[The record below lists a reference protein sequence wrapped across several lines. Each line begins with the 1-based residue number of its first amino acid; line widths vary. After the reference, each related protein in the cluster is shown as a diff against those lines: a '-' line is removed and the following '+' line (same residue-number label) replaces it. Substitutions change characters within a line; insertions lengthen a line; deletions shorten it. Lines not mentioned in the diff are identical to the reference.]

1 MMKNKFIDVLGSK
14 LHYIEEGEGDPIVF
28 IHGVPTSSY
37 MWRNVVSGLSN
48 QGRCIA
54 VDLIGFG
61 QSDKPSIDY
70 TIFDLINY
78 FDAFMEAMK
87 LSNVTLVMHAWGSV
101 VGLDWAMRHSDK
113 LKGIVL
119 LEAHLRPAEQPDM
132 VALPVQERSG
142 VLHDKDG
149 GKHAILEENIYIEKI
164 LPNGV
169 MRQLS
174 DVEMDEYRK
183 PFHSAES
190 RKPIWQYLQD
200 LPMGEPTKVV
210 ELIAKYSDALQS
222 SEIPKLLLYAMPG
235 FNTSIETVMWARD
248 NLPELEIVEID
259 DALHYAP
266 ESHPKE
272 VAAAI
277 ENWCLTL

>member
-1 MMKNKFIDVLGSK
+1 MKNKFIDVLGSK